1 MATSDADGGAMDLL
15 RSTWKDIEAYLGRS
29 QGIIVALGS
38 IEQHGPNGLIGT
50 DVICSQ
56 AIAQGIARTAD
67 ALVGPAIAFGVCP
80 FNLAFPG
87 TISTRAATFM
97 ALIEDYVRSLARQ
110 GFERFYFLNGHGGNI
125 GPVQAACQ
133 DLHAARSFNAQAQAD
148 RMRFRLRSWWE
159 YPAVSRM
166 RRELYGEW
174 EGMHATPSEIAITQ
188 ALHPDR
194 ARTPEMSPPR
204 KLSEEFLRAHAGDSH
219 DGAQEHR
226 ARFPDGRVG
235 SDPSLARP
243 EDGRALIAA
252 AVADGI
258 DDYRAFLG
266 EP

>member
-1 MATSDADGGAMDLL
+1 MDLL
-15 RSTWKDIEAYLGRS
+15 LSTWKEIEAYLGHS
-29 QGIIVALGS
+29 KAIIVPLGS
-38 IEQHGPNGLIGT
+38 VEQHGPSGRIGT
-50 DVICSQ
+50 DVICPQ
-56 AIAQGIARTAD
+56 AIAEGIAAGAD

-125 GPVQAACQ
+125 APVQAACQ
-133 DLHAARSFNAQAQAD
+133 DLHAARSFNPQAKAD
-148 RMRFRLRSWWE
+148 RMRLRVRNWWE
-159 YPAVSRM
+159 YPTVSRM

-188 ALHPDR
+188 ALHPDQTQGPR
-194 ARTPEMSPPR
+194 MSPPQR
-204 KLSEEFLRAHAGDSH
+204 VSKEFLHAHAGDNHGS
-219 DGAQEHR
+219 AEEHR
-226 ARFPDGRVG
+226 RRFPDGRVG
-235 SDPSLARP
+235 SDPSLANP
-243 EDGRALIAA
+243 EDGRRLLAA

-258 DDYRAFLG
+258 SDYRAFLV

>member
-1 MATSDADGGAMDLL
+1 MSPSPATSTPRRSLGAIRSWPSPRSIGRARGARQVFWWRRTTRSGSTISTTGSPSSACWASSASSTRNGCMATSDARMDLL

-29 QGIIVALGS
+29 QGIIVPLGS
-38 IEQHGPNGLIGT
+38 VEQHGPNGLIGT
-50 DVICSQ
+50 DVICPQ
-56 AIAQGIARTAD
+56 AIAEGIARAAD

-159 YPAVSRM
+159 YPAVNRM

-174 EGMHATPSEIAITQ
+174 EGMHA
-188 ALHPDR
+188 
-194 ARTPEMSPPR
+194 
-204 KLSEEFLRAHAGDSH
+204 
-219 DGAQEHR
+219 
-226 ARFPDGRVG
+226 
-235 SDPSLARP
+235 
-243 EDGRALIAA
+243 
-252 AVADGI
+252 
-258 DDYRAFLG
+258 
-266 EP
+266 